1 MEIRKAWAMPSGDTF
16 SIKPIKKIFEKYKPY
31 GGVIIDP
38 FAKDSKLGT
47 IRNDLNPQ
55 CDTQYHLDALN
66 FLRQQPSDC
75 ADMVLYD
82 PPYSVTQASQLYK
95 DYGKEKLEVNVSNA
109 KYWSLCK
116 KEVARILKDNGVCIS
131 CGWNTQG
138 IGKCNGGVCEE
149 ILIVAHGGSH
159 NDTLVTVERIRKKG

>member
-1 MEIRKAWAMPSGDTF
+1 MKIQKKWAMPSGDTF
-16 SIKPIKKIFEKYKPY
+16 GIKPIRELFDKYNK

-38 FAKDSKLGT
+38 FAKDCKLGT
-47 IRNDLNPQ
+47 IRNDLNPN
-55 CDTQYHLDALN
+55 CDTQYHLDALK
-66 FLRQQPSDC
+66 FLQGQKSNS

-82 PPYSVTQASQLYK
+82 PPYSVTQASLLYK
-95 DYGKEKLEVNVSNA
+95 DFGKEKLEVNVSNA

-116 KEVARILKDNGVCIS
+116 KEIVRILKNEGICIS

-138 IGKCNGGVCEE
+138 IGKCNGAVCKE

-159 NDTLVTVERIRKKG
+159 NDTLVTVDEIKK

>member
-1 MEIRKAWAMPSGDTF
+1 MWAMPSGDTF
-16 SIKPIKKIFEKYKPY
+16 SIKPIREIFDKYKPC
-31 GGVIIDP
+31 GGVIVDP

-55 CDTQYHLDALN
+55 CDTQYHLDALK
-66 FLRQQPSDC
+66 FLQHLSSDS

-95 DYGKEKLEVNVSNA
+95 DYGKEKLEINVSNA

-116 KEVARILKDNGVCIS
+116 KEVARILKDGGICIS

-138 IGKCNGGVCEE
+138 IGKCNRAECQE

-159 NDTLVTVERIRKKG
+159 NDTLITVEKIRKKG